1 MEKDQDYKMGRT
13 SSEHI
18 DDLMLKIE
26 VSLDDMNP
34 EFFGYIMDELYSLGV
49 NDVYIQQVIMKKN
62 RPGQILNIL
71 CQEEIKDKIIKFL
84 FMETTT
90 LGIRYAPYM
99 VHRLERKFI
108 SVKTNW
114 GNIDVK
120 LGILSGEIVQISP
133 EYTQCEVIAR
143 ENKIPLKIVYDV
155 AKEMGYQ
162 AVNKRNT
169 DNLV

>member
-1 MEKDQDYKMGRT
+1 MEKDLNFKMGRI

-18 DDLMLKIE
+18 DELMLKIE

-34 EFFGYIMDELYSLGV
+34 EFYGYIIDQLYNLGV

-71 CQEEIKDKIIKFL
+71 CQQEIKDEIIKFL

-90 LGIRYAPYM
+90 LGVRYTPYT
-99 VHRLERKFI
+99 VHRLERTFI

-120 LGILSGEIVQISP
+120 LGILSGEVVQISP
-133 EYTQCEVIAR
+133 EYSQCEIIAR
-143 ENKIPLKIVYDV
+143 RNKVPLKKVYDV
-155 AKEMGYQ
+155 AKEMAYKI
-162 AVNKRNT
+162 VNTRN
-169 DNLV
+169 DDSLD